1 VNAELPST
9 RDSQSK
15 TPEWY
20 ERQKSR
26 ERVKLIGLLAIA
38 LLILLI
44 AFFRFGKTIPW
55 GAR

>member
-1 VNAELPST
+1 MNAELPPS
-9 RDSQSK
+9 RNRLQKSD
-15 TPEWY
+15 EWY

-44 AFFRFGKTIPW
+44 AFLRFGRTIPW